1 MMKTLLIIFMALT
14 TKIFAQDLVI
24 NSMPDEANIYIKG
37 NANEPGQ
44 LLGKTPFK
52 QPIQN
57 VINNYVKKNSFI
69 IEIEKE
75 GYEVYRIVLAK
86 TSNSEV
92 DLSVNLKVDRKIATI
107 KEHDSMMVELFGIQ
121 KLIRSGNYQS
131 AIARLDELEKKYKH
145 FSIIAELK
153 ATAYYLNKDIEKALS
168 YYRMAFALNSDNVD
182 AYKMK
187 VYLEKKLKIDSG
199 I

>member
-86 TSNSEV
+86 TSSSEV
-92 DLSVNLKVDRKIATI
+92 DLSINLKVDRKIATI
-107 KEHDSMMVELFGIQ
+107 KEHDSMMVELFSIQ

>member
-1 MMKTLLIIFMALT
+1 MMKTLLFFVHLLS
-14 TKIFAQDLVI
+14 FNLWAQDLVI
-24 NSMPDEANIYIKG
+24 NSMPDEANIYIRG
-37 NANEPGQ
+37 NANEPSQ

-57 VINNYVKKNSFI
+57 VIKNYVKKNSFI
-69 IEIEKE
+69 VEIEKE

-86 TSNSEV
+86 TTSSEV

-107 KEHDSMMVELFGIQ
+107 KEHDSMMVELFSIQ

-131 AIARLDELEKKYKH
+131 AIGRLDELEKKYKH

-153 ATAYYLNKDIEKALS
+153 ATAFYLNKDIEKALA